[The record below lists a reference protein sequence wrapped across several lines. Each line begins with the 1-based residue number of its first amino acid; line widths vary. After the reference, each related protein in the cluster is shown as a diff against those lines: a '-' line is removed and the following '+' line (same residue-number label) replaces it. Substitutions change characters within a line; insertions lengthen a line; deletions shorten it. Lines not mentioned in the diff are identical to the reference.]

1 MAVSQGFNLG
11 FDANYSTSLYL
22 SLISSVLEIAVI
34 VLSWG
39 PFAAWYK
46 NQADLLAAPVFDEY
60 GCDADGLDVDGNPCA
75 APADESS
82 YDAYG
87 CNSAALD
94 VYGNEC
100 PAPAY

>member
-1 MAVSQGFNLG
+1 M
-11 FDANYSTSLYL
+11 
-22 SLISSVLEIAVI
+22 I

-39 PFAAWYK
+39 PFAAWYQHQ
-46 NQADLLAAPVFDEY
+46 NDLAMAPVFDEY
-60 GCDADGLDVDGNPCA
+60 GCDADGLDVDGNACA

-87 CNSAALD
+87 CNADALD